1 MNRIISSSRKAVGWS
16 ANRNLK
22 QKYPPLIRFEMKNE
36 IYKVVFFIPLLFFS
50 CTYVVKNNSPQ
61 PEDSY
66 SLISKPEQCFTA
78 VFQKDSAF
86 LKFKTMANGKILG
99 KLIIK
104 YGELEP
110 LAVKKE
116 FYRGDISGQFN
127 RDTLFIDYVFTDR
140 DEKGLYRNPLALLR
154 KNDKLM
160 LGFGATINYL
170 GRTWFRRHQEIN
182 FNNSRFQFTPAVCI
196 N

>member
-1 MNRIISSSRKAVGWS
+1 
-16 ANRNLK
+16 
-22 QKYPPLIRFEMKNE
+22 MKNQ
-36 IYKVVFFIPLLFFS
+36 IYKLVLFIPLFLFS
-50 CTYVVKNNSPQ
+50 CNHGTKNTALRH
-61 PEDSY
+61 EDSY
-66 SLISKPEQCFTA
+66 SLIRKPEQCFTA
-78 VFQKDSAF
+78 VFQKDTAF
-86 LKFKTMANGKILG
+86 LKFKTMPNGKILG

-104 YGELEP
+104 YGQLEP